1 MCVKEWQETSVPCAA
16 RVNTDGKAN
25 TEGNYTLKFNGL
37 SETFSAQRSPYEA
50 AKHLARS
57 AHGMPCCSSV
67 SSRHA
72 V

>member
-1 MCVKEWQETSVPCAA
+1 MCVKEWQETSAPCAA

-37 SETFSAQRSPYEA
+37 SGIFSVQRSPYEA
-50 AKHLARS
+50 TKHLARS
-57 AHGMPCCSSV
+57 AHRMPCYSSV
-67 SSRHA
+67 SPRCG